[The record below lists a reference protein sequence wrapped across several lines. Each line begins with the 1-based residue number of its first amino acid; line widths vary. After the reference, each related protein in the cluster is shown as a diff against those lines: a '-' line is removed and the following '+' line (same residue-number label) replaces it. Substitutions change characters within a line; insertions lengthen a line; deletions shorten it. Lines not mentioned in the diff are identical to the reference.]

1 MASKIS
7 SFERN
12 RIVDK
17 ESRKIFIIMEYCE
30 GGDMAKL
37 IRKCRKENDFVS
49 EDVIWKIFTQLL

>member
-1 MASKIS
+1 MASKNS
-7 SFERN
+7 SIEKN